1 MIGALILIL
10 IGGLL
15 LLANFDLVSWSV
27 FAELW
32 RFWPLILVFW
42 GLQLV
47 FGRNRPGRVVVS
59 LVALVTTIY
68 LALLLIV
75 SASPMFRDW
84 LGTDAMRYFP
94 VMSPWADNNFTR
106 TTQSVMPSTDT
117 NVSSRSVTFAIGAA
131 EFDLTDTSTTSP
143 LLAIDAP
150 ADVPLDIDT
159 EVSAGIYQ
167 LTAETP
173 SRPWMFFRHQDWTYT
188 ATLGASTQP
197 TDVRLELGAGKATVD
212 LAHIHLNRLAV
223 ELGAG
228 TVTATVRDSA
238 VPAEASFEVGAGTVT
253 LAVPSHIS
261 TEITYDTGAG
271 VIKVDGQTLRG
282 SGTYLSVGRV
292 AMPTSDSGSSVTTL
306 KLDLTVGAG
315 TVTIER

>member
-10 IGGLL
+10 VGGLL

-32 RFWPLILVFW
+32 RFWPLVLIFW
-42 GLQLV
+42 GLQLI
-47 FGRNRPGRVVVS
+47 FGRNRPGRFVVV
-59 LVALVTTIY
+59 LVALMTTIY
-68 LALLLIV
+68 LGLSLVIT
-75 SASPMFRDW
+75 ASPMFRDW

-94 VMSPWADNNFTR
+94 AMSSWADNNYTR
-106 TTQSVMPSTDT
+106 TTQSVMPSTDA

-143 LLAIDAP
+143 VLAIDAP
-150 ADVPLDIDT
+150 ADALLDIES
-159 EVSAGIYQ
+159 EVSSGVYE

-188 ATLGASTQP
+188 ATLGESALP

-212 LAHIHLNRLAV
+212 LANIQLNRLAV

-253 LAVPSHIS
+253 LAVPSHVS
-261 TEITYDTGAG
+261 VEITYDTGAG

-282 SGTYLSVGRV
+282 SGTYLSAGRY
-292 AMPTSDSGSSVTTL
+292 AMPASDSGASVTTL

-315 TVTIER
+315 TVTVER